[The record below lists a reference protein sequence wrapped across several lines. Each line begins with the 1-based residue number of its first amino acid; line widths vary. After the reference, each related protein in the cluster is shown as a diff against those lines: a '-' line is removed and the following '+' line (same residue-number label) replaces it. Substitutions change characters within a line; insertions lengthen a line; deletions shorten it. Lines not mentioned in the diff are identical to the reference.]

1 MLSSLQFPCLVS
13 SALFTRH
20 SSSLRAPDSNRL
32 PSDLEA
38 SSHRTTRVR
47 VGTWLFNQCHYEKR
61 RPPVPLVLRRST
73 VRVTQQGKTN
83 LSHDGLNP
91 AHVPYQRVNNPTLCE
106 FCFTMIGRADIEG
119 SKSNVAMDAWLPQAS
134 YPCGNFS
141 DTSSLKLLKIKD
153 RQAMLSQFVFVLK
166 TGIKRAFPLLVHER
180 FLFSLSSPQD
190 TCVTV

>member
-1 MLSSLQFPCLVS
+1 MKKPNSHEEATIRSILNDLGSKMFIRSSDSKYVHKKWFAINVAINSIIFILSKNQKFRKAGIACSDLEVSPRSPPCPCCGELVVAVYWWDISADRIRMLSSLQFPCLVS

-73 VRVTQQGKTN
+73 VRVTQ
-83 LSHDGLNP
+83 
-91 AHVPYQRVNNPTLCE
+91 
-106 FCFTMIGRADIEG
+106 
-119 SKSNVAMDAWLPQAS
+119 
-134 YPCGNFS
+134 
-141 DTSSLKLLKIKD
+141 
-153 RQAMLSQFVFVLK
+153 
-166 TGIKRAFPLLVHER
+166 
-180 FLFSLSSPQD
+180 
-190 TCVTV
+190 

>member
-1 MLSSLQFPCLVS
+1 MDYALLFLLLFIFTIKLKDFFSKSLYLVLRFYYDFAMFLPVYLRILPVYLRIFHSGDLWCYLLLTWELVVPGDLWWYLLLTWELVVPVHWWDISADRIRMLSSLQFPCLVS

-73 VRVTQQGKTN
+73 VRVTQ
-83 LSHDGLNP
+83 
-91 AHVPYQRVNNPTLCE
+91 
-106 FCFTMIGRADIEG
+106 
-119 SKSNVAMDAWLPQAS
+119 
-134 YPCGNFS
+134 
-141 DTSSLKLLKIKD
+141 
-153 RQAMLSQFVFVLK
+153 
-166 TGIKRAFPLLVHER
+166 
-180 FLFSLSSPQD
+180 
-190 TCVTV
+190 